1 MTTTTIKT
9 ILFASL
15 IAAMILP
22 FSTMDVVNAA
32 KAPDLTDYVSQY
44 RDIDKT
50 IRENQ
55 KSIKSDQDALKDNSK
70 LSSVES
76 ESIEKRIN
84 DKKGENDRLW
94 NQLVLCFLT

>member
-1 MTTTTIKT
+1 MKNISKTTKT

-22 FSTMDVVNAA
+22 YSLVGVADAA

-44 RDIDKT
+44 RDIEKT

-55 KSIKSDQDALKDNSK
+55 KLIESDQKTLNDNSE
-70 LSSVES
+70 LSDVES
-76 ESIEKRIN
+76 ATIEKRTI
-84 DKKGENDRLW
+84 DKKVCNACYL
-94 NQLVLCFLT
+94 